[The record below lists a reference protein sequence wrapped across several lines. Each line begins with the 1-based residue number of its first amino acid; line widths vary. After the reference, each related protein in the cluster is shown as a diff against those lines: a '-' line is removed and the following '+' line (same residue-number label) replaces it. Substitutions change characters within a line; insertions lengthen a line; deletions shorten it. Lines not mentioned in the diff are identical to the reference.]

1 MASPHCA
8 SGAEDL
14 RPTTVSHMPHRCSS
28 AHDVLLGP
36 HPGTKCLSQ
45 ARHTCHRAELST
57 RMELDLKSCPWTPA
71 APKGPPPPPF
81 RTNNLVRSRV
91 RSSPASHHGTGI
103 SVSRQGA
110 PTLPRRSTQPRL
122 RRSHYPAMRGRDET
136 TNRQALVPLLPRSQ
150 SCATAG
156 RSARL
161 HQPPTR
167 HCP

>member
-8 SGAEDL
+8 SGAENL

-122 RRSHYPAMRGRDET
+122 RRSHYPEPGPRAQLPPWDSVGR
-136 TNRQALVPLLPRSQ
+136 
-150 SCATAG
+150 AG
-156 RSARL
+156 LGAAQGHGDASSRAS
-161 HQPPTR
+161 PVTSD
-167 HCP
+167 